1 MIFRKTIAL
10 TIGLLF
16 LCAGLIAQ
24 NDFHVY
30 NYTTK
35 NGLPEN
41 NLIKIFL
48 AKDGFL
54 WIAYSNGLLRFDGN
68 NFRKI
73 NTSETPFPNVFINQT
88 LTGEKYFMDAS
99 GYIIHFDNNVV
110 DTIREGNDNALNY
123 LNIKGVLPDIK
134 TYIELTTPHVNETVD
149 KEWDLNPLTMFPVNR
164 QRIYSQN
171 Q

>member
-54 WIAYSNGLLRFDGN
+54 WIAYSNGLLRFD
-68 NFRKI
+68 
-73 NTSETPFPNVFINQT
+73 
-88 LTGEKYFMDAS
+88 
-99 GYIIHFDNNVV
+99 
-110 DTIREGNDNALNY
+110 
-123 LNIKGVLPDIK
+123 
-134 TYIELTTPHVNETVD
+134 
-149 KEWDLNPLTMFPVNR
+149 
-164 QRIYSQN
+164 
-171 Q
+171 